1 MTEQFI
7 PVGET
12 IKVRAVSANDL
23 RVGDRL
29 LSTAWLAT
37 SEIESIEFVAYPE
50 RGPRHFK
57 YRVVGQPFWDPARTL
72 RWDDVVGVVVDTH

>member
-12 IKVRAVSANDL
+12 IKVMAVSANDL

-37 SEIESIEFVAYPE
+37 SEIESIEFVAYLE
-50 RGPRHFK
+50 KGPRHFK
-57 YRVVGQPFWDPARTL
+57 YRAAGQSLWDPTRTL
-72 RWDDVVGVVVDTH
+72 RRDDVVGIVVDTP